1 MAPDQYLSDKEID
14 KFLDDLDKNNN
25 GYIEY
30 DEVEHKLDEIH
41 KEIAPDPKPHHLH
54 LKDRE
59 VTERHQFY
67 VV

>member
-1 MAPDQYLSDKEID
+1 
-14 KFLDDLDKNNN
+14 LDDLDKNNN

-59 VTERHQFY
+59 VTERHQFLRS
-67 VV
+67 VMGTGKSSLLGKT